1 MSSSYKSF
9 AVLSFSGSRKPIG
22 RLSEDVHV
30 FLHVDGVCFAKQP
43 LGHLDLLFA
52 PPPRTPLQYRS
63 AAGSCVPVFAL
74 DGSLNLRR
82 SPPPSA
88 AGR

>member
-22 RLSEDVHV
+22 RLSEDAHV

-52 PPPRTPLQYRS
+52 PPPRGHRCDT
-63 AAGSCVPVFAL
+63 AALPEAAFPCVL
-74 DGSLNLRR
+74 
-82 SPPPSA
+82 
-88 AGR
+88 